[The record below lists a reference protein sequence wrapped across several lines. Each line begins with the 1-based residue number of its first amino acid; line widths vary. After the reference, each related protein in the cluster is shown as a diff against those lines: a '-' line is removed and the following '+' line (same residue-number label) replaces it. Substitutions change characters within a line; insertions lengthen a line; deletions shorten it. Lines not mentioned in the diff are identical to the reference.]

1 MDFNIIVDY
10 IKNNWVEILGA
21 VSCLIYMILQYKA
34 SPRMWYV
41 GFFMCIFNFLV
52 YIDKGVYAMAAFQV
66 YQFSTAVY
74 GLYVWKFGG
83 KKTAENNEKTA
94 TDNAEIADDRSK
106 EQPITKMSAKVFAIT
121 SLIILLIWVG
131 TGFLLKSTTD
141 SEVPWMD
148 AFTLAVSCIA
158 VWVLARKYLEQWWY
172 WIAYDI
178 CFIVLGL
185 MSGMYFYAALSLIYA
200 VIGVMGYMKWLKIYR
215 ESGGHR

>member
-1 MDFNIIVDY
+1 
-10 IKNNWVEILGA
+10 
-21 VSCLIYMILQYKA
+21 
-34 SPRMWYV
+34 MWYV
-41 GFFMCIFNFLV
+41 GFFMCIFNFIV
-52 YIDKGVYAMAAFQV
+52 YFDKGVYAMAAFQV

-83 KKTAENNEKTA
+83 KKSAENNSENTTQKST
-94 TDNAEIADDRSK
+94 
-106 EQPITKMSAKVFAIT
+106 EQPITKMTGKVFAIT

-172 WIAYDI
+172 WIAYDV

-185 MSGMYFYAALSLIYA
+185 MSGMYFYAALSLVYA
-200 VIGVMGYMKWLKIYR
+200 VIGVMGYMKWRKIYH
-215 ESGGHR
+215 ESNGLR